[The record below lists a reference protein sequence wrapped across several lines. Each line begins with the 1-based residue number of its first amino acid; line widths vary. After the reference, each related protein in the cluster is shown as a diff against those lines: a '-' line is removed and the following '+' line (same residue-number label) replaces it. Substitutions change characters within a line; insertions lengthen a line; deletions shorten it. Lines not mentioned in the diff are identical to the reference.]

1 MISRRF
7 ARVLAAVL
15 VLAWSWDV
23 TSAADSQSTL
33 AGYLLV
39 ASPDMPDPRFAE
51 TVVYMCRHDAEG
63 AFGLVLNRPAGDMA
77 LSRVLESFKVE
88 KAEEAQGMIEVRRG
102 GPVEGNRGY
111 VMHSDDFKAHG
122 SICRDDGV
130 AVSASI
136 DVLRAMAAGQG
147 PERAILFLGY
157 AGWAPGQLDD
167 EVAQDGWVVVPS
179 DAKMLL
185 DRDVTGLWRRAMT
198 RRGIDL

>member
-111 VMHSDDFKAHG
+111 VMHSDDFKANG